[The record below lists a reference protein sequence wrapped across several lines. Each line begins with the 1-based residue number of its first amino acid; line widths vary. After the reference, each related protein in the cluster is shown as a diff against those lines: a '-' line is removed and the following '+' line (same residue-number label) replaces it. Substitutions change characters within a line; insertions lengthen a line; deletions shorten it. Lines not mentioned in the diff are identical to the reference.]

1 MIIINNWKMD
11 ASRCTLT
18 HQGTGET
25 LRLGEF
31 HFLLLEVLITHPDT
45 VLSREFLI
53 AEVWKNR
60 VVGSNSLPT
69 AIHALRLALGDDA
82 KQKDI
87 IKTIPKKGYF
97 IDSEFIT
104 YPQDEND
111 SAVAKNNSEQPESVE
126 VDSEMDALSPSYA
139 VSVPASNKK
148 PGAFRARNLI
158 LYTASILA
166 IMLAA
171 ILWHSFSDS
180 VSGNKTVNNDADPQ
194 IKYFD
199 FPEIKNITFGYLHRK
214 ETDAAGVLTIKNKVY
229 PIAQSLSKLM
239 TQHDATMKIY
249 AYPSIS
255 KLSVD
260 FTITN
265 SCDHTWQVVLT
276 IDNWQHDAK
285 KLNDYIYHH
294 AERTLNEMPKCE

>member
-104 YPQDEND
+104 YPQDENN
-111 SAVAKNNSEQPESVE
+111 SAVDENNSEEPESVE

-139 VSVPASNKK
+139 VTVPSSNKK
-148 PGAFRARNLI
+148 PGALRARNLI
-158 LYTASILA
+158 LFTASILA
-166 IMLAA
+166 IVLGA

-180 VSGNKTVNNDADPQ
+180 APANKTVNSEAG
-194 IKYFD
+194 
-199 FPEIKNITFGYLHRK
+199 PEIKYIHFPDIKNLTYGYLHRK
-214 ETDAAGVLTIKNKVY
+214 ETDAAGALTIKNEAY
-229 PIAQSLSKLM
+229 PIAQRLSKLM
-239 TQHDATMKIY
+239 TQNDASMRIY

-255 KLSVD
+255 KLSLD

-265 SCDHTWQVVLT
+265 RCHHTWQVVLT
-276 IDNWQHDAK
+276 IENWQHDAK

>member
-87 IKTIPKKGYF
+87 IKTIPKMGYF
-97 IDSEFIT
+97 IASEFIS
-104 YPQDEND
+104 YPQDE
-111 SAVAKNNSEQPESVE
+111 STVAVGENNIEQPESAE
-126 VDSEMDALSPSYA
+126 VASAMDATSPSYA
-139 VSVPASNKK
+139 VAAPFQDKK
-148 PGAFRARNLI
+148 PGVRRVRSLI
-158 LYTASILA
+158 LLTAGILA
-166 IMLAA
+166 LLLSA
-171 ILWHSFSDS
+171 IVWNSHSDS
-180 VSGNKTVNNDADPQ
+180 PAVVQTANRNAGPK
-194 IKYFD
+194 IKYFN
-199 FPEIKNITFGYLHRK
+199 FPDIKNITFGYLHRK
-214 ETDAAGVLTIKNKVY
+214 ETDTAGALTIKNKIY
-229 PIAQSLSKLM
+229 PLARHLNNLM
-239 TQHDATMKIY
+239 MQNDASMKIY
-249 AYPSIS
+249 GYPSINN
-255 KLSVD
+255 LNLD

-265 SCDHTWQVVLT
+265 RCHHTWQVVLT
-276 IDNWQHDAK
+276 IDNWQHDTK